1 MIKESVALDTSFGDA
16 HISNKHC
23 NFFVNKNNASFE
35 DMNKLIEFVKDS
47 VQKKTGVI
55 LEEEIKRMR
64 NISSYNEKTQ

>member
-35 DMNKLIEFVKDS
+35 DMNKLIEFVK
-47 VQKKTGVI
+47 KKCGKKNWNSI
-55 LEEEIKRMR
+55 RKR
-64 NISSYNEKTQ
+64 N